1 MTTTTDYHI
10 IPPALMNNRV
20 ELSRL
25 LDGFGLA
32 LMQAIDGTE
41 SDVSVT
47 LTSEGAIVL
56 ATALFEVV
64 NQMRHPN
71 GVKPS

>member
-1 MTTTTDYHI
+1 MTSTDYRI
-10 IPPALMNNRV
+10 VPPALMNNRV

-25 LDGFGLA
+25 LEGFGLA
-32 LMQAIDGTE
+32 LMQTIDGTE
-41 SDVSVT
+41 SDVCVT

-64 NQMRHPN
+64 NQIRYPN
-71 GVKPS
+71 GTKSS